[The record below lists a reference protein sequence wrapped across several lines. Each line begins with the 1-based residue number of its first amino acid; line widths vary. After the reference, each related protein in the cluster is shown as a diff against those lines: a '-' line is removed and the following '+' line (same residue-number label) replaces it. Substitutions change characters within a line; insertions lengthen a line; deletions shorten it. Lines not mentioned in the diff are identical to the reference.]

1 MTGSHVTRPSPDL
14 PDELR
19 FALVVATARY
29 TDPALRQ
36 LRAPARDADQLSEV
50 LADPRIGGFAVT
62 RVVDRTAQ
70 EIRLAAEEFL
80 TGRDPEDLLL
90 VYLSCH
96 GLVDVRRKLYFAA
109 TDTVKTRLAATGVES
124 QWLLDLMEDCRA
136 RRLVVILDCCFSG
149 AFSHGLKGDE
159 DLALGE
165 RLRGQGRGRVVLTAS
180 RGSEY
185 SWEGE
190 PLSGTEPPGSVFTT
204 AIVDGIRSGAAD
216 EDHDGYVSVDDAYA
230 FAFDRIRSGGGR
242 QTPQRWLYGAEGKI
256 LLARSPAGVAVAPAA
271 LPEALRSG
279 LDSPHP
285 AIRLGAVTAL
295 GEWLTGPDPARELTA
310 RRTLKEVADADVPLV
325 ASAARAL
332 LAQAEPKA
340 GERPTQPSKAGPDG
354 PGAPPSRA
362 GPSKVGSDGPG
373 VPASRAEPGVPA
385 SKARPD
391 EARPSPPKVERTP
404 GGARLSPPGFRP
416 EPGGRPEQPSKA
428 EPVEARPAEACPSR
442 PRPSPGP
449 AASPQRVLAAE
460 PARPESRPEPAGRA
474 AGQPAVPPAARARPP
489 AAPAAPAA
497 PGAPAVPVAPRPEA
511 PAHRTAPRP
520 PPALAVPSPEVRA
533 RAVPPPPPVRDVE
546 EFGSL
551 AQDLVS
557 PSAGS
562 SSPPWSSRPPGSSS
576 PPGPPPPSGPG
587 APSGPGTPPGPGAP
601 SGPGAA
607 PGPGGPLAGA
617 PPGPRIRLLPRGR
630 KVRALLLG
638 VLLLVVA
645 AVATVTVT
653 SRPGP
658 PAARTA
664 AGATPNAG
672 AVPAVSTDPALA
684 ALVPA
689 AVRSSGRL
697 VVATDPAYAPNEF
710 KDDKGVIVGMDADL
724 AKAIARK
731 LGLTAD
737 LEAVNFDGIAH
748 GVMSGA
754 YQLGMSSIDDRRNR
768 EGYVDM
774 VDYFTAGTAVAVRAG
789 NPDGIDPN
797 DLCGRSVAV
806 RTGST
811 QAGEITGTRDPAC
824 TTAGKPGI
832 RNGGDPYGAQKDAT
846 AAVVSGRD
854 QALLGPSDVVDYAVS
869 TADGQLTK
877 VGSTYGSIPYGIA
890 VARGS
895 TLTQAVRGAVQELI
909 DDGNYGRILTSWG
922 VQAGAVGQA
931 SVDGA
936 TS

>member
-1 MTGSHVTRPSPDL
+1 MTGSHVTRPSPEL

-230 FAFDRIRSGGGR
+230 FAFDRIRSGGGQ

-256 LLARSPAGVAVAPAA
+256 LIARSPAGVAVAAA
-271 LPEALRSG
+271 PLPEALRSG

-295 GEWLTGPDPARELTA
+295 GEWLAGPDPARELTA

-332 LAQAEPKA
+332 LEQAGPKA
-340 GERPTQPSKAGPDG
+340 GERPTQPSKAGAGG
-354 PGAPPSRA
+354 PEVPPSRA
-362 GPSKVGSDGPG
+362 GS
-373 VPASRAEPGVPA
+373 

-391 EARPSPPKVERTP
+391 GPGRPASRPEPGAPTSKAKPGGARPSSPTVERTP
-404 GGARLSPPGFRP
+404 GGARLSPPGLRC
-416 EPGGRPEQPSKA
+416 EPGGRPERPSRA
-428 EPVEARPAEACPSR
+428 EPAEVRPAVRPAEDRPSR
-442 PRPSPGP
+442 PKPSVGP
-449 AASPQRVLAAE
+449 VASPQGAPGTE
-460 PARPESRPEPAGRA
+460 PVRPESRPEPAGRPA
-474 AGQPAVPPAARARPP
+474 VQPAVQPAARARPP
-489 AAPAAPAA
+489 AAPAVPAA
-497 PGAPAVPVAPRPEA
+497 PRPDVPARRTAPRPPPALAVPSPEA
-511 PAHRTAPRP
+511 SARRTAPRP

-533 RAVPPPPPVRDVE
+533 RAVPPPPPVRNVE

-557 PSAGS
+557 PPAGS

-587 APSGPGTPPGPGAP
+587 APG
-601 SGPGAA
+601 
-607 PGPGGPLAGA
+607 GPGGPPGDA
-617 PPGPRIRLLPRGR
+617 PPGPRIRLFPRGR

-638 VLLLVVA
+638 ALLLVLA
-645 AVATVTVT
+645 AVATVVVT

-664 AGATPNAG
+664 AGAAPNAG

-697 VVATDPAYAPNEF
+697 VVATDPVHAPNEF
-710 KDDKGVIVGMDADL
+710 KDDHGVIVGMDADL
-724 AKAIARK
+724 AKAVARK

-754 YQLGMSSIDDRRNR
+754 YQLGMSSIDDRRKR

-774 VDYFTAGTAVAVRAG
+774 VDYFTVGTAVAVRAG
-789 NPDGIDPN
+789 NPDRIDPN

-806 RTGST
+806 RTGSPQT
-811 QAGEITGTRDPAC
+811 GEITGTRDPAC
-824 TTAGKPGI
+824 ATAGKPGI
-832 RNGGDPYGAQKDAT
+832 RNGGDTYGAQKDAT

-869 TADGQLTK
+869 TGGGRLTK
-877 VGSTYGSIPYGIA
+877 VGAAYDSVPYGIA
-890 VARGS
+890 VGRGS

-922 VQAGAVGQA
+922 VQAGAVGKA